1 MKNNRVIELD
11 PKERVLEKARKYA
24 ESIEL
29 FLRRRIR
36 PSP

>member
-29 FLRRRIR
+29 FIEEEDQAV
-36 PSP
+36 P